1 MPPYIIL
8 LLLLLLLLNSATDSE
23 NEHTHAAICFTDLN
37 SLSDTCDLKLNRAF
51 ITCSSLWMI
60 NDCFDADDDD
70 DDDDEMMIVII
81 IISCSGE

>member
-1 MPPYIIL
+1 M
-8 LLLLLLLLNSATDSE
+8 
-23 NEHTHAAICFTDLN
+23 ICFTDLN

-70 DDDDEMMIVII
+70 EMMIIII

>member
-1 MPPYIIL
+1 MPPYII
-8 LLLLLLLLNSATDSE
+8 LLLLLLNSATDSE
-23 NEHTHAAICFTDLN
+23 NELTHATICFTDLN